1 MSIFKFSLSLKKY
14 VFTWKNLSTNHLV
27 LLAHR
32 VVLFLFV
39 FALVILIWQWK
50 KLPPMV
56 PLWYSRPWGEDQL
69 AHPFWLLIL
78 PFSGLFW
85 HLINIIVSVKF
96 LQEHLTFS
104 QLLFLSS
111 FIVNLF
117 SFIAL
122 VQILF
127 LIT

>member
-14 VFTWKNLSTNHLV
+14 VFAWKSISTNHLI

-50 KLPPMV
+50 MLPPMV

-69 AHPFWLLIL
+69 AYPFWLLIL

-85 HLINIIVSVKF
+85 HMINIIVSVKF

-122 VQILF
+122 AQILI